1 MILSKHPTFGVLFY
15 YSYMKTFELHD
26 QEFIELNRLLK
37 IMSMVGTGGEAK
49 IRISEGEALL
59 NGEPETQVRKKL
71 RSGDVIEF
79 GGEKIAIK

>member
-1 MILSKHPTFGVLFY
+1 
-15 YSYMKTFELHD
+15 MKTFELND

-37 IMSMVGTGGEAK
+37 MLGMVGTGGEAK
-49 IRISEGEALL
+49 IRISDGEALL

-79 GGEKIAIK
+79 GGEKVAIK